1 MAKLKLANTV
11 RVLLFTI
18 LYVTSAVKSEGSQ
31 QLNNAYP
38 QPWELS
44 SSGSSSSSHS
54 KAGHGISSS
63 LSTST
68 YYHSTVDLGEP
79 VLCLLRGISI
89 EQTRNQSRNFYECP
103 GRWPVDFVEC
113 CSDNKCCAPNYV
125 RQYLQEK

>member
-1 MAKLKLANTV
+1 MAKSKSANMM
-11 RVLLFTI
+11 RVLLLTC
-18 LYVTSAVKSEGSQ
+18 LYAISNVKSEGSQ
-31 QLNNAYP
+31 PLNNAYP

-44 SSGSSSSSHS
+44 SSGSSSSHS
-54 KAGHGISSS
+54 KASHAISSS
-63 LSTST
+63 ISTST

-103 GRWPVDFVEC
+103 GRWPAEFIEC
-113 CSDNKCCAPNYV
+113 CDDNKCCAPNYV